1 MSIYREM
8 RNSMARNSSFLIPRI
23 NSRDSEDFKK
33 KLKPRPKESFKWIN
47 FKVFKFSTNLF
58 YSFTLSINKINEIK

>member
-33 KLKPRPKESFKWIN
+33 KLKPRPKESFK
-47 FKVFKFSTNLF
+47 
-58 YSFTLSINKINEIK
+58 